1 MAGIRIC
8 RRLAG
13 RPTPPP
19 ENIMTLK
26 FGTWMIAV
34 GAFLAFVGLC
44 FPPAAFGTPRDPSV
58 LPAGAMVFST
68 GMVLAA
74 AGFYMKARYWA
85 ESETPRVRS
94 NGKGKRRIC
103 NQCGE

>member
-1 MAGIRIC
+1 
-8 RRLAG
+8 
-13 RPTPPP
+13 
-19 ENIMTLK
+19 MTLK

-85 ESETPRVRS
+85 ESETLRSYYQTLYDVNITYPQPTKGEAPRR
-94 NGKGKRRIC
+94 K
-103 NQCGE
+103 